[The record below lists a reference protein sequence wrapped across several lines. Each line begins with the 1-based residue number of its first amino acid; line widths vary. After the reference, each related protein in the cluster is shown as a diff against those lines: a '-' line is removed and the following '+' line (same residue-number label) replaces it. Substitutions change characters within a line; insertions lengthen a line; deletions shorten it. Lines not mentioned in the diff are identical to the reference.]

1 MPDESLLYKR
11 LLGRELEQ
19 LRANAGVRPGEAGD
33 QLGRTQTSVWRFEQ
47 GKTLIDALQLKTLLE
62 LYGASNDVR
71 KRLEHLREMA
81 RQPVWWSHL
90 GPRPPATAGL
100 LSMERSAREI
110 RGYDNHA
117 IPGLLQTSAHAR
129 ANILAV
135 EPTISRDDLE
145 AAIAL
150 RMERQS
156 RVWNRDDPPEATF
169 LVDEAVLYRMTGPVE
184 VRHAQLARL
193 RSLPPRVKLHVVPF
207 RKGPHPSLGA
217 YFIFNLDFDVD
228 FELESGLTW
237 RGVYVEGAASE
248 EGYVTEAEPDIDKF
262 VSVFERT
269 KELALSARQSAR
281 LIGEVMEGLM
291 EDE

>member
-19 LRANAGVRPGEAGD
+19 LRTHAGIRPTEAGD

-47 GKTLIDALQLKTLLE
+47 GKTLIDTLQLKTLLD
-62 LYGASNDVR
+62 LYGAGAAVR
-71 KRLEHLREMA
+71 RRLEHLREMA

-100 LSMERSAREI
+100 LSMERSARQI

-117 IPGLLQTSAHAR
+117 IPGLLQTSAYAR
-129 ANILAV
+129 ANIVAV
-135 EPTISRDDLE
+135 AAEISRQELDD
-145 AAIAL
+145 AITL
-150 RMERQS
+150 RMERQAV
-156 RVWNRDDPPEATF
+156 VWNRDDPPEATF

-193 RSLPPRVKLHVVPF
+193 RSLPPKVRLHVVPF
-207 RKGPHPSLGA
+207 RKGPHPSFGT
-217 YFIFNLDFDVD
+217 YFIFNLDFDLELD
-228 FELESGLTW
+228 LESGLTW
-237 RGVYVEGAASE
+237 RGVYVEGAATE
-248 EGYVTEAEPDIDKF
+248 EGYVTEADRDIEKYI
-262 VSVFERT
+262 SVFERT
-269 KELALSARQSAR
+269 RALALSARQSAR
-281 LIGEVMEGLM
+281 LIEDIMKGLV